1 MTRKPHIESLIS
13 ALQNRGGYCCHAVLD
28 NPSYRTY
35 RALSW
40 LFAAASAFV
49 CIIKLRVSARSL
61 CISCDLPPVCPLSPL
76 EPHWNLIG
84 S

>member
-49 CIIKLRVSARSL
+49 CAINLCAAQRVYVY
-61 CISCDLPPVCPLSPL
+61 PVIRPLSAPCL
-76 EPHWNLIG
+76 HWNLIG
-84 S
+84 T